1 MTTTQPTAQPA
12 LQPTTQPTTQPT
24 AQPDAQLP
32 AQSAARPTAGRAAT
46 AAGRRAVRVTGG
58 VTAPAGTDSRGGDGD
73 TAVARRGAAASTRST
88 RALLTCAVL
97 TTPVFGIVSLAQAFT
112 REGFDL
118 LRHPLSML
126 STGDLGWLQIG
137 TFWITAV
144 LTVAGAIGLRRAMRG
159 TPGGTWAPRLLL
171 VEGAGLAA
179 AGVFVMDPGD
189 GFPAGTPL
197 GAPAGMS
204 WHAMLHMAAGSV
216 AFTALIA
223 ACFVLG
229 RHFAR
234 AGRGGHAVA
243 SRLSGLALLLGNA
256 WAMSGG
262 RAGSLTLCVG
272 VLVAMAWVS
281 VAAAVRRADLAQGR

>member
-1 MTTTQPTAQPA
+1 MTVTQEIAQPA
-12 LQPTTQPTTQPT
+12 
-24 AQPDAQLP
+24 
-32 AQSAARPTAGRAAT
+32 ARLTVG
-46 AAGRRAVRVTGG
+46 
-58 VTAPAGTDSRGGDGD
+58 
-73 TAVARRGAAASTRST
+73 STRT
-88 RALLTCAVL
+88 LLTCAVL
-97 TTPVFGIVSLAQAFT
+97 TTPVFGVVSLAQAFT

-137 TFWITAV
+137 NFWITAV
-144 LTVAGAIGLRRAMRG
+144 LTVAGAIGLRRVMAG
-159 TPGGTWAPRLLL
+159 TPGGTWVPRLLL
-171 VEGAGLAA
+171 VEGVGMAA
-179 AGVFVMDPGD
+179 AGVFSMDPGD

-229 RHFAR
+229 RHFSRAR
-234 AGRGGHAVA
+234 RAGHAVA

-272 VLVAMAWVS
+272 VLVAMAWISV
-281 VAAAVRRADLAQGR
+281 VAAAKRADLAPRG